1 MSQHTV
7 CTRLKLLLPQI
18 LYTIKLLISLE
29 RINNIDISMSLHTGE
44 PVTSNMS
51 FFLSLYCR
59 KCQVKLHYI
68 TLMLCGV
75 WAITHGSQ
83 RHDTRP
89 FSKSLQ
95 PTALSVWSPKQLL
108 FQWNV
113 NLKNWFALVQPLTS
127 NPQCIL
133 LKKSGACLVIA
144 TISGLRK
151 NTLWHI
157 PRGVLC
163 DKLASWFAFR

>member
-1 MSQHTV
+1 MASLLISDKSRCNYIWANIPSQHTTQ
-7 CTRLKLLLPQI
+7 TRLPQI
-18 LYTIKLLISLE
+18 LCTIKPLISLE
-29 RINNIDISMSLHTGE
+29 RINNIDISMSLNTGE
-44 PVTSNMS
+44 TVTSNMS
-51 FFLSLYCR
+51 FFFFLYCR
-59 KCQVKLHYI
+59 KCQVKLHCI

-127 NPQCIL
+127 NPQCVL
-133 LKKSGACLVIA
+133 LEKKVAPAWL
-144 TISGLRK
+144 
-151 NTLWHI
+151 
-157 PRGVLC
+157 
-163 DKLASWFAFR
+163 